1 MENID
6 CIEMKRLV
14 FSALVVSLAFACTPV
29 DRPED
34 QLPTEIPGQGSGE
47 NVVENYTPEISTDE
61 NGYEGTLANDNNAD
75 AVVVGDVTYW
85 ENVEFAKTVTVS
97 YSASSATV
105 APSDAGV
112 IEGADVTLLLDG
124 MGAVEVVAEGASEDG
139 QLKIYGNS
147 PVKLTLNGLSLASG
161 KSAAINVQNRSVLYI
176 HLPEGT
182 ENHICDSRSRKDEA
196 YYPEGVVADDEKRNG
211 ALYCKGSVVFSG
223 NGLLRIDGKKKHG
236 ISVKSTLTVRPGV
249 TIAVNDVADNCFK
262 AEGISVL
269 GGYIWAKTS
278 ADAGKCISS
287 DADVAI
293 KGGVL
298 KLYTSGGSVYEEDE
312 NDTSS
317 PAGIKADGNVLIT
330 GGEILCVS
338 TGEGG
343 KGINVDG
350 ALALEDGVVNVVTS
364 GGKYVYNAALD
375 LDSSPK
381 GVKADGEITI
391 DGGVLNIQ
399 VTGKSDGSEGL
410 ESKTKITVNG
420 GEVFVYAYD
429 DAINVGG
436 DNPAG
441 MEINGGKIFAF
452 ADNNDGIDSNG
463 RLWING
469 GLVIASGSAVPEEG
483 LDCDFSQN
491 FIVKGGTLI
500 GTGGAAVSTSTSSTQ
515 RSVIYNGVSAKTGEL
530 FVVTDSEGK
539 PILRYEM
546 PRTMNS
552 MAVFFSSPDIRSG
565 GTYTVYSGGT
575 LSGNTVNWNGWFED
589 GTYTE
594 GTELGTFTSSD
605 INTVVGQG
613 NGPEGGPGNGGP
625 GNGGW
630 GPGWWN

>member
-1 MENID
+1 
-6 CIEMKRLV
+6 MKNMC
-14 FSALVVSLAFACTPV
+14 FCALLACMAFACTPI
-29 DRPED
+29 DNSED
-34 QLPTEIPGQGSGE
+34 QYPPEIPGQGGGE
-47 NVVENYTPEISTDE
+47 NGVENYTPEISTDE
-61 NGYEGTLANDNNAD
+61 NGYNGVLATDKEAD
-75 AVVVGDVTYW
+75 TVVAGDDTYW
-85 ENVEFAKTVTVS
+85 ENVEFAKTITVK
-97 YSASSATV
+97 YAASSATV
-105 APSDAGV
+105 TPSDAGV
-112 IEGADVTLLLDG
+112 INGADVALILNG
-124 MGAVEVVAEGASEDG
+124 MGAVEVIAEGVSEDG

-147 PVKLTLNGLSLASG
+147 PVKLTLNGLTLTSE
-161 KSAAINVQNRSVLYI
+161 KSAAINIQNKSVLYV
-176 HLPEGT
+176 HLQEGT
-182 ENHICDSRSRKDEA
+182 KNYICDAKSQKEES
-196 YYPEGVVADDEKRNG
+196 YYPDGIGASDEKRNG

-223 NGLLRIDGKKKHG
+223 SGLLQLDGKKKHG
-236 ISVKSTLTVRPGV
+236 ISVKSSLTLRPGV
-249 TIAVNDVADNCFK
+249 TIAVNDVADNCIK

-278 ADAGKCISS
+278 AEAGKCLSS
-287 DADVAI
+287 DADVEI
-293 KGGVL
+293 KGGQL
-298 KLYTSGGSVYEEDE
+298 KLYTSGGSIYEEDE

-317 PAGIKADGNVLIT
+317 PAGVKADGNMLIS

-343 KGINVDG
+343 KGLNLDG
-350 ALALEDGVVNVVTS
+350 TLTLEEGLVNVVTS

-391 DGGVLNIQ
+391 NGGLLNIQ

-410 ESKTKITVNG
+410 ESKSKITVNG

-436 DNPAG
+436 DNPVG

-463 RLWING
+463 KLCVNG

-483 LDCDFSQN
+483 LDCDHSQN

-500 GTGGAAVSTSTSSTQ
+500 GTGGAAISTSTSSTQ
-515 RSVIYNGVSAKTGEL
+515 RSVIYNGVNAKTGEM
-530 FVVTDSEGK
+530 FVVTDSEGT
-539 PILRYEM
+539 PILKYEM

-552 MAVFFSSPDIRSG
+552 MAVFFSSPDIKSG

-575 LSGNTVNWNGWFED
+575 LSGNTFNWNGWFED
-589 GTYTE
+589 GNYTD

-605 INTVVGQG
+605 INTTVGQS
-613 NGPEGGPGNGGP
+613 NGPGGGPGNGGP

-630 GPGWWN
+630 GPGWWD

>member
-1 MENID
+1 
-6 CIEMKRLV
+6 MKKFFL
-14 FSALVVSLAFACTPV
+14 STLIVSLAFACTPI
-29 DRPED
+29 DSPQE
-34 QLPTEIPGQGSGE
+34 QFPSEIPGQGNGDSGE
-47 NVVENYTPEISTDE
+47 NEVENYTPEISTDE
-61 NGYEGTLANDNNAD
+61 NGYDGALATDKDDVVLGNDA
-75 AVVVGDVTYW
+75 YW
-85 ENVEFAKTVTVS
+85 ENVGFTKTVTVS

-105 APSDAGV
+105 TPSDAGV
-112 IEGADVTLLLDG
+112 VNGADVALMLDG
-124 MGAVEVVAEGASEDG
+124 MGAVEVIAEGACEDG

-147 PVKLTLNGLSLASG
+147 PVKLTLNGLSLTSG
-161 KSAAINVQNRSVLYI
+161 KSAAINVQNKSALYI
-176 HLPEGT
+176 HLPEDT
-182 ENHICDSRSRKDEA
+182 KNYICDSRSRKDEA
-196 YYPEGVVADDEKRNG
+196 YYPDGVVADDEKRNG
-211 ALYCKGSVVFSG
+211 ALYSKGPVVFSG
-223 NGLLRIDGKKKHG
+223 NGLLQLDGKKKHG
-236 ISVKSTLTVRPGV
+236 ISVKSSLTVRPGV
-249 TIAVNDVADNCFK
+249 TIAVNDVADNCLK

-278 ADAGKCISS
+278 ADAGKCLSS
-287 DADVAI
+287 DADVTI
-293 KGGVL
+293 KGGQL

-317 PAGIKADGNVLIT
+317 PAGIKADGNMLIS

-343 KGINVDG
+343 KGLNIGGTLN
-350 ALALEDGVVNVVTS
+350 LENGVVNVVTS

-381 GVKADGEITI
+381 GVKADGDITI
-391 DGGVLNIQ
+391 DGGMLNIQ

-410 ESKTKITVNG
+410 ESKTKITVND

-436 DNPAG
+436 DNPVG

-463 RLWING
+463 KLWVNG

-491 FIVKGGTLI
+491 FILTGGTLI
-500 GTGGAAVSTSTSSTQ
+500 GTGGAAISTSTSSTQ
-515 RSVIYNGVSAKTGEL
+515 RSVIYNGVSAKTEEL
-530 FVVTDSEGK
+530 FVVTDSDGK
-539 PILRYEM
+539 AILRYEM

-552 MAVFFSSPDIRSG
+552 MAVFFSSPDIKSG

-589 GTYTE
+589 GAYTA
-594 GTELGTFTSSD
+594 GTELGTFTSSS
-605 INTVVGQG
+605 INTTVGQG
-613 NGPEGGPGNGGP
+613 GGPGGPGNGGP

>member
-1 MENID
+1 
-6 CIEMKRLV
+6 MKKL
-14 FSALVVSLAFACTPV
+14 FLSTLIVSLAFACIPI
-29 DRPED
+29 DSPQE
-34 QLPTEIPGQGSGE
+34 QFPSEIPGQGNGEGGE
-47 NVVENYTPEISTDE
+47 NEVENYTPEISTDE
-61 NGYEGTLANDNNAD
+61 NGYDGALATDKDDVVLGNDA
-75 AVVVGDVTYW
+75 YW
-85 ENVEFAKTVTVS
+85 ENVGFTETVTVS

-105 APSDAGV
+105 TPSDAGV
-112 IEGADVTLLLDG
+112 VNGADVALILDG
-124 MGAVEVVAEGASEDG
+124 MGAVEVIAEGACEDG

-147 PVKLTLNGLSLASG
+147 PVKLTLNELSLTSG
-161 KSAAINVQNRSVLYI
+161 KSAAINVQNKSVLYV
-176 HLPEGT
+176 HLQEGT
-182 ENHICDSRSRKDEA
+182 ENYICDSKSRKDES
-196 YYPEGVVADDEKRNG
+196 YYPDGVVADDEKRNG

-223 NGLLRIDGKKKHG
+223 NGLLQLDGKKKHG
-236 ISVKSTLTVRPGV
+236 ISVKSSLTVRPGV

-262 AEGISVL
+262 AEGICIL

-278 ADAGKCISS
+278 GDAGKCLSS
-287 DADVAI
+287 DADVTI
-293 KGGVL
+293 KGGQL

-317 PAGIKADGNVLIT
+317 AAGIKADGNVLIS

-343 KGINVDG
+343 KGLNVDG
-350 ALALEDGVVNVVTS
+350 KLTLEDGVVNVVTS
-364 GGKYVYNAALD
+364 GGKYVYNEALD

-381 GVKADGEITI
+381 GVKADGDITI
-391 DGGVLNIQ
+391 DGGMLNIQ

-410 ESKTKITVNG
+410 ESKTKITVND

-436 DNPAG
+436 DNPVG

-463 RLWING
+463 KLWVNG

-491 FIVKGGTLI
+491 FIVTGGTLI
-500 GTGGAAVSTSTSSTQ
+500 GTGGAAISTSTSSTQ

-530 FVVTDSEGK
+530 FVVTDSDGK
-539 PILRYEM
+539 AILRYEM

-552 MAVFFSSPDIRSG
+552 MAVFFSSPDIKSG

-589 GTYTE
+589 GTYTA
-594 GTELGTFTSSD
+594 GTELGTFTSSS
-605 INTVVGQG
+605 INTTVGQG
-613 NGPEGGPGNGGP
+613 GGPGGPGPGGP